1 MKFAFVILGLFA
13 FVGVTLAS
21 SEMETDDEGM
31 FLSNISDDDMM
42 SDMSDEVPMV
52 TDEDL
57 MSYTDE
63 DEMYN

>member
-1 MKFAFVILGLFA
+1 M
-13 FVGVTLAS
+13 GVTLAS